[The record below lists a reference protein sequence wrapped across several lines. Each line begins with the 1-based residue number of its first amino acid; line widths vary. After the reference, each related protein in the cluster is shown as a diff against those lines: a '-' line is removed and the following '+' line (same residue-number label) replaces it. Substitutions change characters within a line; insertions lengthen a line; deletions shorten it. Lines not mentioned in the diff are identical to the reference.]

1 MVVRST
7 DAFSPLWATPQQLP
21 KAKDLVSSAAACNS
35 ESQQRTSYDAIS
47 TTISKHES
55 LQPTGRGKLRFDMRR
70 QKLKATKGSSIYNAV
85 FTKQQHT
92 KEIPTKHS
100 YLYNTLNAK
109 SSSSSARLYQQC
121 ITIVIL
127 FDALIYIL
135 STEPSLAHYHT
146 FFYSIEA
153 ITSTI
158 FAVEYVARLL
168 VCTEKKC
175 YAKFN
180 PIRGR
185 WKYMCSSQALLDA
198 FATL

>member
-1 MVVRST
+1 MSNTNHV
-7 DAFSPLWATPQQLP
+7 
-21 KAKDLVSSAAACNS
+21 
-35 ESQQRTSYDAIS
+35 
-47 TTISKHES
+47 
-55 LQPTGRGKLRFDMRR
+55 LQAN
-70 QKLKATKGSSIYNAV
+70 LK
-85 FTKQQHT
+85 
-92 KEIPTKHS
+92 
-100 YLYNTLNAK
+100 
-109 SSSSSARLYQQC
+109 ARLYQQC

-158 FAVEYVARLL
+158 FAIEYVARLV

-175 YAKFN
+175 YGTFG